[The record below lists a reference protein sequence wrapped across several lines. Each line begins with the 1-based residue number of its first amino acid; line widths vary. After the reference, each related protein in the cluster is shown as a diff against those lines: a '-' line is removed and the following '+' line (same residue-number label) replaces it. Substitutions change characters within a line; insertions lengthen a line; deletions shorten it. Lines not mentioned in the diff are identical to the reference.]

1 MTGVGQR
8 DVAAGGRLRWAP
20 EDGPAEI
27 RTASGARYRVDGRR
41 QVRGGAL
48 AVEDAFVCGA
58 VDRPDGPV
66 RVPDVVVGLRME
78 IATHTG
84 PVYSSVVTA
93 IVPEAAAET
102 GPAGRSATWPR
113 TA

>member
-1 MTGVGQR
+1 MVGTGR
-8 DVAAGGRLRWAP
+8 EDVAAGGRLRWTP

-27 RTASGARYRVDGRR
+27 RTASGARYRVDGTRR
-41 QVRGGAL
+41 VRGGSL
-48 AVEDAFVCGA
+48 AIQDAFVCGA

-66 RVPDVVVGLRME
+66 RFPDVVVGLRME
-78 IATHTG
+78 IATQTG

-93 IVPEAAAET
+93 IVPEAAPEAET
-102 GPAGRSATWPR
+102 AGRSATWLR

>member
-1 MTGVGQR
+1 M
-8 DVAAGGRLRWAP
+8 AADGRLRWTP

-27 RTASGARYRVDGRR
+27 RTASGARYRVDARR
-41 QVRGGAL
+41 RVHGGSL
-48 AVEDAFVCGA
+48 AVQDAFVCGA
-58 VDRPDGPV
+58 VDHPDGPV

-93 IVPEAAAET
+93 IVPEAAAEAET
-102 GPAGRSATWPR
+102 AGRSATWPR

>member
-1 MTGVGQR
+1 MVAVGQR
-8 DVAAGGRLRWAP
+8 DVAAAGRLRWAP
-20 EDGPAEI
+20 EDGPAEV
-27 RTASGARYRVDGRR
+27 RAAPGARYRVDGHRR
-41 QVRGGAL
+41 IRGGSL
-48 AVEDAFVCGA
+48 AVADGFVCDA

-102 GPAGRSATWPR
+102 EPAGRSATWPR